1 MRPIK
6 NQFEIDMI
14 SRNRQRLEIELA
26 GELYKVYSGG
36 QLFSRIRDLVYELL
50 QLLKSV
56 DPGVVYNEYA
66 RAPYRAK
73 RLGPAAPAGT
83 LVNRLQAAKSQW
95 DLADCSDFIRLF
107 GEVVE
112 KAKTIGETDMDAQKK
127 LYRPTDMFDEKVAR
141 KRIDLP
147 KVAVANLR
155 AKQQSSG
162 RPTQWSVFFK
172 ADPRNKILSKRFL
185 GYVTAIT
192 ERDAEEKAFNNY
204 GQMKG
209 KLLPGMRTNLPEEP
223 LTEKQ
228 KKYLKDMIAVTLG
241 FDESRAQTIGKAD
254 RMDSQRPLMRSW
266 ITPGMERYDLEEG
279 SVIGR
284 MSLAFGLKPEG
295 GDISGTT
302 TDSIYALDWASLQTQ
317 NPRIAVLLPIL
328 QLLPLVTMVYQGHHA
343 LLECAVP
350 LSLKPDERL
359 QRIRYLDYSIG
370 YYTTLW
376 PLNQRAT
383 DAGEV
388 CEILKKYEES
398 PLSRNN
404 HVLTWKEQGRPCGW
418 IMQGADLEKFMEVA
432 RVNEIYKIIKSDWP
446 GNERAC
452 AVKMLREKGLNPV
465 Q

>member
-14 SRNRQRLEIELA
+14 SRNRQRLEIEMA
-26 GELYKVYSGG
+26 GELYQVYSGG
-36 QLFSRIRDLVYELL
+36 QLFFRIKDLVSELL
-50 QLLKSV
+50 HLLKSV

-83 LVNRLQAAKSQW
+83 LIDRLQAAKVRW

-112 KAKTIGETDMDAQKK
+112 KAKTISGSNMDAQKT
-127 LYRPTDMFDEKVAR
+127 LYRPADMFDKQVAR

-147 KVAVANLR
+147 QVAVASLK
-155 AKQQSSG
+155 AKQQASG
-162 RPTQWSVFFK
+162 RPTQWSVFLN
-172 ADPRNKILSKRFL
+172 ARPPQILTKKFL

-192 ERDAEEKAFNNY
+192 EAEAKQKAIISY
-204 GQMKG
+204 PQMKL
-209 KLLPGMRTNLPEEP
+209 KLPGVQKDLPGSITP
-223 LTEKQ
+223 A
-228 KKYLKDMIAVTLG
+228 DIAVTLG
-241 FDESRAQTIGKAD
+241 LAESTAQMIGKTD
-254 RMDSQRPLMRSW
+254 RMDSQRPLMKSW
-266 ITPGMERYDLEEG
+266 IMPGMERYDLEEG
-279 SVIGR
+279 SIIGR

-317 NPRIAVLLPIL
+317 NPKTAALLPIL
-328 QLLPLVTMVYQGHHA
+328 QLLPLVTMVYQGHHS

-350 LSLKPDERL
+350 LSLQPVGRL
-359 QRIRYLDYSIG
+359 QKIRYLDYSIG

-376 PLNQRAT
+376 PLNQRTT

-388 CEILKKYEES
+388 YEILKKFEES
-398 PLSRNN
+398 HRSHDN
-404 HVLTWKEQGRPCGW
+404 HVLTWKEQGRLCGW
-418 IMQGADLEKFMEVA
+418 VMQSADLEKFKEVA
-432 RVNEIYKIIKSDWP
+432 RVNNIYETFKGNWP
-446 GNERAC
+446 GHERAC
-452 AVKMLREKGLNPV
+452 AVGMLLEKGLHPPELPRI